1 MRGKEKTLDKKR
13 HQILKLLSF
22 LLVTQQADKLGKT
35 QTLREDYK
43 EFKIYRK
50 GKDIIKYIHQNFKLY
65 VVTNLSA
72 P

>member
-1 MRGKEKTLDKKR
+1 M
-13 HQILKLLSF
+13 LKLLTF
-22 LLVTQQADKLGKT
+22 LLVTRQADELGNMYT
-35 QTLREDYK
+35 IREDCK

-50 GKDIIKYIHQNFKLY
+50 GKDIIKKINKNFKLC